1 MTLKIYF
8 KYGFLLLLN
17 FILSFMSYIIPKKE
31 NSYLLGSKDCSKF
44 FGNPKYFF
52 LYLCKYQ
59 NDCNFYW
66 ITSNKK
72 ILKDLKTRNLPVLY
86 LYSLNGFIGILRSKF
101 LIFTHGIS
109 DLSYSIM
116 LPGKFNKIQTWH
128 GTPLKKIEKGSIKNL
143 DFTQKLLQRFI
154 VNSKE
159 NRSYHTILAASE
171 ETKRIFNKVFENKNV
186 SILGFPRNDVF
197 FNNAI
202 LYDNYEKTLNL
213 NKYEKVIL
221 YCPTFRDNP
230 SSKIVFSAD
239 FLEKLNNYMKDL
251 NYIFLI
257 KKHINEKQIFNVNNF
272 SNIIDVSDK
281 VEDVQDLLVFT
292 DILITDYSSV
302 FFDFVLCDRPIIFYC
317 YDFKEYLKNSRDM
330 YYDYFEEMPGPFA
343 KNQDEL
349 FQLLTSIEK
358 LFIQNEYKEKYELFR
373 KKFNYYLDGQSSE
386 RLYEHLK

>member
-1 MTLKIYF
+1 
-8 KYGFLLLLN
+8 
-17 FILSFMSYIIPKKE
+17 
-31 NSYLLGSKDCSKF
+31 
-44 FGNPKYFF
+44 
-52 LYLCKYQ
+52 
-59 NDCNFYW
+59 
-66 ITSNKK
+66 
-72 ILKDLKTRNLPVLY
+72 
-86 LYSLNGFIGILRSKF
+86 
-101 LIFTHGIS
+101 
-109 DLSYSIM
+109 
-116 LPGKFNKIQTWH
+116 
-128 GTPLKKIEKGSIKNL
+128 
-143 DFTQKLLQRFI
+143 
-154 VNSKE
+154 
-159 NRSYHTILAASE
+159 
-171 ETKRIFNKVFENKNV
+171 
-186 SILGFPRNDVF
+186 
-197 FNNAI
+197 
-202 LYDNYEKTLNL
+202 
-213 NKYEKVIL
+213 
-221 YCPTFRDNP
+221 
-230 SSKIVFSAD
+230 
-239 FLEKLNNYMKDL
+239 MKDL
-251 NYIFLI
+251 NYVFLI